1 MGKRNKLFLII
12 LILIILAGGV
22 LFVFYNQQNKK
33 LSSRP
38 TVSAQNNSFSYQG
51 VEGKS
56 ALEVL
61 KEKTTIKQVTSG
73 LVTSINGRQADEN
86 KREFWAFIVN
96 GKESQVGPA
105 DYMTQEGDLIEW
117 KIQNY

>member
-1 MGKRNKLFLII
+1 MGKRNKIFLII
-12 LILIILAGGV
+12 LILIILVGSV
-22 LFVFYNQQNKK
+22 LFVFYNQHNKQV
-33 LSSRP
+33 SSRS

-61 KEKTTIKQVTSG
+61 KEKTTTKQAVSG
-73 LVTSINGRQADEN
+73 LVISINGRQADEN
-86 KREFWAFIVN
+86 KREFWAFIIN
-96 GKESQVGPA
+96 GNEAQVGPA
-105 DYMTQEGDLIEW
+105 DYMTQEGDLVEW